1 MDVRLNRSWWL
12 LRLGLGIGP
21 IVAGIDK
28 FFNFLT
34 NWGMYL
40 NPFAPRLLHI
50 EPKTFMHLV
59 GVVEIVVGVTV
70 LTRLSWL
77 SVKWRSGVLRCVG
90 SAPSGR
96 GFSRRG
102 GLSSNDFLPS
112 ACSAREEPPALN
124 IGSMSPPGY
133 PL

>member
-70 LTRLSWL
+70 LTVLAQREME
-77 SVKWRSGVLRCVG
+77 KWRSPLCRFRPFGAGIFKAWG
-90 SAPSGR
+90 S
-96 GFSRRG
+96 
-102 GLSSNDFLPS
+102 
-112 ACSAREEPPALN
+112 
-124 IGSMSPPGY
+124 IVQ
-133 PL
+133 